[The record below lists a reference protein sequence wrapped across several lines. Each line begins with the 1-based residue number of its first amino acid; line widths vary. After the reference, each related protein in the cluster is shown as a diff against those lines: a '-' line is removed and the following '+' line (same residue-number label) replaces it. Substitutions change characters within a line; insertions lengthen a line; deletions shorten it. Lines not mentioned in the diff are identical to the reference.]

1 MNNDWIYLDEQMPEP
16 FSFVIATIET
26 KYDKWVE
33 IVCFDGKHFK
43 LDGRGKT
50 ENVIAWMKKPEPAKN
65 KKV

>member
-1 MNNDWIYLDEQMPEP
+1 MPEP